1 MARYITELA
10 NDIAKSCPDLVENG
24 CGNDNC
30 VACLAFKL
38 IGLGY
43 KKQPNTA
50 EVVPKSEVKALKN
63 QVNRLQKYAA
73 KRDEKLNALLVAKT
87 KQEVAREIFEEI
99 YETMNSVYASVQ
111 RSCVG
116 MHGDNP
122 ETMRLLGKLEGVKRL
137 GDEIAELKKKY
148 TKGEHDEQI

>member
-50 EVVPKSEVKALKN
+50 DVVPKSEVARDFDDLKRYIILN
-63 QVNRLQKYAA
+63 ENIAIKC
-73 KRDEKLNALLVAKT
+73 KRENGEQNEEYWKGKISAF
-87 KQEVAREIFEEI
+87 KQIRAYI
-99 YETMNSVYASVQ
+99 
-111 RSCVG
+111 
-116 MHGDNP
+116 D
-122 ETMRLLGKLEGVKRL
+122 
-137 GDEIAELKKKY
+137 AELKKKY
-148 TKGEHDEQI
+148 TESEDK

>member
-43 KKQPNTA
+43 QKQSNTA
-50 EVVPKSEVKALKN
+50 DVVEVVRCRDCKNAKGNLISIDICHCLKYRDVRQGGDFCNYGEKREHTNESE
-63 QVNRLQKYAA
+63 
-73 KRDEKLNALLVAKT
+73 E
-87 KQEVAREIFEEI
+87 
-99 YETMNSVYASVQ
+99 
-111 RSCVG
+111 
-116 MHGDNP
+116 
-122 ETMRLLGKLEGVKRL
+122 
-137 GDEIAELKKKY
+137 
-148 TKGEHDEQI
+148 

>member
-50 EVVPKSEVKALKN
+50 DVVPKNEVASIFDELIKEASEIAEYYKKEADGMSCSE
-63 QVNRLQKYAA
+63 YA
-73 KRDEKLNALLVAKT
+73 KIEYRGTQIGALLVQYK
-87 KQEVAREIFEEI
+87 
-99 YETMNSVYASVQ
+99 
-111 RSCVG
+111 
-116 MHGDNP
+116 
-122 ETMRLLGKLEGVKRL
+122 
-137 GDEIAELKKKY
+137 IAELKKKH
-148 TKGEHDEQI
+148 TESEGER